1 MLNYS
6 LDNISKRYDFTLTPL
21 RAEVMDIF
29 IKKGSSLKANEVIN
43 YVNTKRSN
51 TKPIVIYRVLN
62 FLVEKKVLH
71 KIQSQNIFIL
81 CTDNLCSQNNGNKIF
96 LSCKNCKQI
105 KEIGDKVFL
114 EKIKNLC
121 SSNNFTLKDSTIEL
135 NGYCNNCMNLKN

>member
-1 MLNYS
+1 MS
-6 LDNISKRYDFTLTPL
+6 IKQ
-21 RAEVMDIF
+21 IF
-29 IKKGSSLKANEVIN
+29 LLSFYALIK
-43 YVNTKRSN
+43 
-51 TKPIVIYRVLN
+51 
-62 FLVEKKVLH
+62 KKVLH

-96 LSCKNCKQI
+96 LSCNNCKQI

>member
-1 MLNYS
+1 MLDYS
-6 LDNISKRYDFTLTPL
+6 LDNVSKRYDFTLTPL
-21 RAEVMDIF
+21 RAEIMNTF

-43 YVNTKRSN
+43 YVNTRRSN

-71 KIQSQNIFIL
+71 KIQSQNIFVL
-81 CTDNLCSQNNGNKIF
+81 CTDSLCSKNNGNIIF

-105 KEIGDKVFL
+105 KEIGDKIFL

-121 SSNNFTLKDSTIEL
+121 NNNNFTLKDSTIEL
-135 NGYCNNCMNLKN
+135 DGYCNNCINLKN

>member
-21 RAEVMDIF
+21 RTEVMNTF

-81 CTDNLCSQNNGNKIF
+81 CTDNVCSQNSGNKIF

>member
-21 RAEVMDIF
+21 RKEVINTF
-29 IKKGSSLKANEVIN
+29 LRKGNSLKANEIIN
-43 YVNTKRSN
+43 YINTKRSN
-51 TKPIVIYRVLN
+51 TKSIVIYRILN

-81 CTDNLCSQNNGNKIF
+81 CTDSLCSKNNDNKIF

-105 KEIGDKVFL
+105 KEIGDKDFL
-114 EKIKNLC
+114 ENIQNLC
-121 SSNNFTLKDSTIEL
+121 NNNNFTLNESTIEI
-135 NGYCNNCMNLKN
+135 NGCCNNCIDSEN